1 VTTTAIRKRAGRRRR
16 TPRGRRDARA
26 RERAIRDSM
35 PLATSIARRY
45 VHGDP
50 DLLED
55 LTQVAAIGLINAV
68 DRYDPDSGNA
78 FSSFAVPTIQGEI
91 RRYFRDHRWAVR
103 VPRDLQERA
112 VRIERDR
119 DHLTEELGRNP
130 TAEELAGWCS
140 CSVEDVID
148 AMEAANARVGES
160 LDRPVRTDDDESQ
173 TLAERLGAD
182 DDGFDAADARAS
194 LAPLLAT
201 LSERE
206 RTVLLM
212 YLRDDLTQA
221 EIGRRIGFSQ
231 MHVSRIYRG
240 ALAKLTAR
248 AADGG

>member
-1 VTTTAIRKRAGRRRR
+1 
-16 TPRGRRDARA
+16 
-26 RERAIRDSM
+26 M
-35 PLATSIARRY
+35 PLALSIARRY
-45 VHGDP
+45 AHRDP
-50 DLLED
+50 DLLDE
-55 LTQVAAIGLINAV
+55 LTQVAAIGLIKAV
-68 DRYDPDSGNA
+68 DRYDADSGNA

-130 TAEELAGWCS
+130 TVAEIADWNGCG
-140 CSVEDVID
+140 VEDVID
-148 AMEAANARVGES
+148 AMEASNARVGDS
-160 LDRPVRTDDDESQ
+160 LERPCGADHEDAH
-173 TLAERLGAD
+173 TLADRLGAND
-182 DDGFDAADARAS
+182 EGFAAAESRTV

-206 RTVLLM
+206 RAVVLM

-221 EIGRRIGFSQ
+221 EIGRRIGCSQ

-240 ALAKLTAR
+240 AIAKLVAR
-248 AADGG
+248 AAR